1 MNFKASVPIA
11 FSFVMNKY
19 ILFIFRIFVGCVF
32 IYASIHK
39 ILNPDAFADSIRN
52 YLLVPPALTNLMAVS
67 LPWVEI
73 VCGIFL
79 VAGLFPRSSAAV
91 VSAMLAVFSS
101 ALIISLARGLDI
113 DCGCFDSGRG
123 GEVINSLYVLRD
135 LGLLFMSA
143 SVMLYDEGF
152 CGLMRE

>member
-1 MNFKASVPIA
+1 
-11 FSFVMNKY
+11 MNKY
-19 ILFIFRIFVGCVF
+19 ILLVFRIFVGVVF

-52 YLLVPPALTNLMAVS
+52 YLLLPPVLTNLVAIT

-91 VSAMLAVFSS
+91 VSALLAVFSA

-113 DCGCFDSGRG
+113 DCGCFDSGQG

-143 SVMLYDEGF
+143 SVMLYDKGF
-152 CGLMRE
+152 CGFMLE